1 MKPSNARQRQFI
13 QKEVQ
18 CYPRFQLI
26 NGDHDFKK
34 AVPGGYVEYQA
45 RLLRGGRVA
54 YFNFDLAEEMG
65 LISAGHE
72 HRLNPELESAILET
86 FPLQIINE
94 YDILHKTPIPKKDI
108 LPGKYMATRYL
119 QLQHPSRVGRT
130 SGDGRSI
137 WNGQIKHR
145 GTTWDIT
152 SCGTGSTC
160 LSPAAAIL
168 GRIPRTGDPRVAY
181 GCGLA
186 DTIEGMSA
194 ACMSEIFHQNGIAT
208 ERSLAIIEFEDGN
221 SINVRAG
228 KCLLRPSHF
237 FHHLR
242 QGNFERLKGAVDYF
256 IRRQIENR
264 EWPELARA
272 KEPYFALAE
281 RIAIEFAR
289 MAAKFENE
297 YIFVWMDWDGD
308 NILANG
314 GIIDYGS
321 VRQFGLYHQGYRYDD
336 GDRWSTTIPEQRLK
350 ARAMVQSFVQ
360 IAHFLHSGRKRNIRR
375 FRSHA
380 ILKKF
385 DREFQDYGLQLLLYK
400 SGFDEKQQRTLLE
413 GSPRK
418 VRQFKKAFSYF
429 EKMSS
434 ARTYKVS
441 DGITR
446 DAQYCMRELVRE
458 LPGRLLAGKMRTDD
472 SSSVEETCADFMS
485 LIVCGYTTRNK
496 RRANF
501 ARQARIRE
509 YLHTFRDLVSAV
521 AAKHRAEVDEVLRRM
536 AVRATYLNPRDRI
549 TGSSILTVTE
559 RILRAR
565 ARGLRR
571 SEVQELIENFIRHH
585 TYSPEATR
593 LRSQLESK
601 EPRRKSEKYFYSVLR
616 LVEIDREGL

>member
-1 MKPSNARQRQFI
+1 VKPSNSRQRPITQS
-13 QKEVQ
+13 
-18 CYPRFQLI
+18 YPRFQVI
-26 NGDHDFKK
+26 NGEHDFKQ
-34 AVPGGYVEYQA
+34 AVPDGYVEYQA
-45 RLLRGGRVA
+45 RLIRGGRVA
-54 YFNFDLAEEMG
+54 YFNFELAKEMG
-65 LISAGHE
+65 LIPTQHE
-72 HRLNPELESAILET
+72 HRLNPELESSILET

-145 GTTWDIT
+145 GTTWDVT
-152 SCGTGSTC
+152 SCGTGATC

-181 GCGLA
+181 GCGKA

-194 ACMSEIFHQNGIAT
+194 ATMSEIFHRNGIAT
-208 ERSLAIIEFEDGN
+208 ERSLAIIEFEDGS

-242 QGNFERLKGAVDYF
+242 QGNFTRLKAAIDYF

-264 EWPELARA
+264 EWPELSRA
-272 KEPYFALAE
+272 KDPYFALAE
-281 RIAIEFAR
+281 RIAVEFAR
-289 MAAKFENE
+289 MSAKFENE

-336 GDRWSTTIPEQRLK
+336 GDRWSTTIPEQRFK
-350 ARAMVQSFVQ
+350 ARNMVQSFVQ
-360 IAHFLHSGRKRNIRR
+360 IAHFLHTGRKRNIRR
-375 FRSHA
+375 FRNHA
-380 ILKKF
+380 ILKRF
-385 DREFQDYGLQLLLYK
+385 DREFQDYSMQLLLHK
-400 SGFDEKQQRTLLE
+400 AGFDEKQQRALME
-413 GSPRK
+413 NAPRK

-429 EKMSS
+429 EKTMSP
-434 ARTYKVS
+434 RVYKVS

-458 LPGRLLAGKMRTDD
+458 LPGRLLEGKMRSDD
-472 SSSVEETCADFMS
+472 ASLLPYTYDEFMS
-485 LIVCGYTTRNK
+485 LIVCGYTKRHK

-501 ARQARIRE
+501 ARQARIRD
-509 YLHTFRDLVSAV
+509 YLQSFQELVNT
-521 AAKHRAEVDEVLRRM
+521 AALRQRVETTEILGRM

-549 TGSSILTVTE
+549 TGSSIITVTE

-565 ARGLRR
+565 DRGLRR
-571 SEVQELIENFIRHH
+571 AEVQELIENFIRHH
-585 TYSPEATR
+585 VYSPETPR
-593 LRSQLESK
+593 LRNELDSK
-601 EPRRKSEKYFYSVLR
+601 SPRRKSEKYFYSVLR
-616 LVEIDREGL
+616 LVEVDREGL